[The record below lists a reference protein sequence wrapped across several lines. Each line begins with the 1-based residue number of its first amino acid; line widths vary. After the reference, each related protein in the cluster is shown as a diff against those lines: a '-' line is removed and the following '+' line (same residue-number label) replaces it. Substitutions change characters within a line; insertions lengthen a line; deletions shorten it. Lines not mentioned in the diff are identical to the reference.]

1 MPARTLMAINSQ
13 SLFSPHLTIIMVFSG
28 RSAICRSAGFGDFGR
43 ARTTKSVASVH
54 KPGGAEHARWVFEY
68 DPGRDDDDEV
78 GYKLGE
84 HAFLPGDYVS
94 ISGKDGKLQT
104 FRVISVNPVLLS
116 LALVKSFE
124 LEIEV

>member
-1 MPARTLMAINSQ
+1 MPARTLMAINGQ

-28 RSAICRSAGFGDFGR
+28 RSAICRSAGFGDFGEDDEVGR
-43 ARTTKSVASVH
+43 LMH

-116 LALVKSFE
+116 MALVKSFE
-124 LEIEV
+124 LEIKV